1 MIHSHSRPS
10 FTSRQVS
17 MGTAHPRLSDQ
28 CEHPTALPRP
38 GVHGAAPPAPHPPSP
53 VLHLTSRNH
62 VKSSPAGALS
72 PLLLLTAPGKGSGM
86 CSACRSRWQAEGA
99 LCLSCNRTVL
109 FLSLYGKYTKS
120 LPNPGPTAYP
130 PCTFGYPSA
139 TPAVPAQSWPILM
152 APFLQPLS
160 HIPTSFHHSISQVTL
175 CSTMR
180 TQTHINH
187 PYFLLLLQYFLLFLD
202 GMLPPS
208 ASVQPHITALS
219 NI

>member
-28 CEHPTALPRP
+28 REHPTALPRP

-109 FLSLYGKYTKS
+109 FLFFLYMENTPKVYPILV
-120 LPNPGPTAYP
+120 LPHTLPAPL
-130 PCTFGYPSA
+130 A
-139 TPAVPAQSWPILM
+139 TPVPAQSWPILM

>member
-28 CEHPTALPRP
+28 REHPTALPRP

-109 FLSLYGKYTKS
+109 FLFFLYMENTPKVYPILV
-120 LPNPGPTAYP
+120 LPHTL

-139 TPAVPAQSWPILM
+139 SPKLAYPDGT
-152 APFLQPLS
+152 F
-160 HIPTSFHHSISQVTL
+160 PTASL
-175 CSTMR
+175 P
-180 TQTHINH
+180 H
-187 PYFLLLLQYFLLFLD
+187 PYLLSSQH
-202 GMLPPS
+202 LPG
-208 ASVQPHITALS
+208 HIMQHDENTDS
-219 NI
+219 Y